1 MDVQILKSR
10 VHSIDSDAG
19 TLMMLLFDLLL
30 LLLLLFVRVM
40 MSPWLMRTAPL
51 MIAIDCVK
59 G

>member
-1 MDVQILKSR
+1 VQILKSH

-30 LLLLLFVRVM
+30 LLLLLLFVRVM

-51 MIAIDCVK
+51 IAIDCVK

>member
-1 MDVQILKSR
+1 MDVQILKSHVR
-10 VHSIDSDAG
+10 SIDRDAG

-30 LLLLLFVRVM
+30 LLLLLFVSVM

-51 MIAIDCVK
+51 IAIDCVK

>member
-10 VHSIDSDAG
+10 VHSIDSDAI
-19 TLMMLLFDLLL
+19 LMMLLFD

-40 MSPWLMRTAPL
+40 MSPRLMRTAPL